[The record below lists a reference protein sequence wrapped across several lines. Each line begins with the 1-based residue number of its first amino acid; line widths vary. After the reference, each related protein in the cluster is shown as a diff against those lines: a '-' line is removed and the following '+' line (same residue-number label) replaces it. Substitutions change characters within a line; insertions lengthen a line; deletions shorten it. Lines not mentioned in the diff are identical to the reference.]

1 MKVWDYKLKK
11 NFKPKTQAEWIWYLE
26 RKINYDDLEGLDPKM
41 VKKYFK
47 QIKIDPGKRLMIQ
60 AYFKRYGT

>member
-11 NFKPKTQAEWIWYLE
+11 NWKPQTKEEWIWSLE
-26 RKINYDDLEGLDPKM
+26 RKIHYDDWDELEPKI

-47 QIKIDPGKRLMIQ
+47 YLHIDPGKRLMIQ